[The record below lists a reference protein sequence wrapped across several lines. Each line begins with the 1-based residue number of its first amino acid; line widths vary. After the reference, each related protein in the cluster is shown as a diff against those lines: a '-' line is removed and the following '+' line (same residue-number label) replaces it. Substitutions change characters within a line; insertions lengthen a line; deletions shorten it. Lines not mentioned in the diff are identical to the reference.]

1 MSTVRSPSGPRREEG
16 QVSLLILG
24 YTVIAI
30 LLVVGTV
37 VVTSVQIARVRL
49 YAVCD
54 AAALDAA
61 DSIDL
66 TAYDQ
71 GLPDAVPVADRGVVQ
86 AAGSYLGRVER
97 PAGVTSW
104 GIVPGTGSPDGRS
117 AVVRVRATV
126 RLPFVGG
133 ALDALGSTVTLT
145 VESRASAEL
154 GL

>member
-1 MSTVRSPSGPRREEG
+1 MTRASRRSEEG

-30 LLVVGTV
+30 LLIIGTV
-37 VVTSVQIARVRL
+37 AVTTVQIARVRL
-49 YAVCD
+49 YAVSD

-66 TAYDQ
+66 AAYDA
-71 GLPDAVPVADRGVVQ
+71 GLPDAVPVADEDVVR
-86 AAGSYLGRVER
+86 AADRYLGDAER
-97 PAGVTSW
+97 PPGVTSW
-104 GIVPGTGSPDGRS
+104 GLLPGTGSPDGHS
-117 AVVRVRATV
+117 AVVRMRATV

-133 ALDALGSTVTLT
+133 ALEALGGSVSIT
-145 VESRASAEL
+145 VESRASADL